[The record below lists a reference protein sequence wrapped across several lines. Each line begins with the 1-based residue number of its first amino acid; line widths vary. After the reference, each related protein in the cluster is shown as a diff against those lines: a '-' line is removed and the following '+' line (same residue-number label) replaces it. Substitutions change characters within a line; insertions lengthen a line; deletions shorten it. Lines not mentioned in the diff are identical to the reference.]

1 MISKRSQILGWVE
14 DGSIA
19 PENVRQAL
27 DISGVSPDRIQWF
40 YFLDRMLLALG
51 ALGLACA
58 VVFFFA
64 FNWNDLGRFT
74 QFGLVQLLLL
84 IAIVLYWRLGAVTLS
99 AKISLLVA
107 SLLLG
112 TLLALFGQTYQ
123 TGADPWQLFATWA
136 VLMLP
141 WTLIGR
147 FAALWLLFL
156 ALLNL
161 SIYQYYESMFGLLGI
176 AFATQDDLV
185 WMLLALNTGAWVV
198 WERASRHFDWL
209 AGFENSRWAVRLI
222 ASASGFAVTVLVLRA
237 IFDSDSSLVMTW
249 LVYVTW
255 LETMSGT
262 FLLLALLV
270 MAQAA
275 AAAIWLRKVNTEQ
288 QA

>member
-1 MISKRSQILGWVE
+1 
-14 DGSIA
+14 
-19 PENVRQAL
+19 
-27 DISGVSPDRIQWF
+27 
-40 YFLDRMLLALG
+40 
-51 ALGLACA
+51 
-58 VVFFFA
+58 
-64 FNWNDLGRFT
+64 
-74 QFGLVQLLLL
+74 
-84 IAIVLYWRLGAVTLS
+84 
-99 AKISLLVA
+99 
-107 SLLLG
+107 
-112 TLLALFGQTYQ
+112 
-123 TGADPWQLFATWA
+123 
-136 VLMLP
+136 
-141 WTLIGR
+141 
-147 FAALWLLFL
+147 
-156 ALLNL
+156 
-161 SIYQYYESMFGLLGI
+161 MFGLLGI